1 MRSVREFLMLW
12 ILTEYLVFWSF
23 PIHLFQIWM
32 LIHVITRF
40 PEYEWKIKNILI
52 HTHIQMSTLY
62 IRHVKFP
69 LVTLVKEYFLNGID
83 LPLWETK
90 GHIHQS
96 TCHIITKAT
105 ETLPIN
111 Y

>member
-1 MRSVREFLMLW
+1 
-12 ILTEYLVFWSF
+12 
-23 PIHLFQIWM
+23 
-32 LIHVITRF
+32 
-40 PEYEWKIKNILI
+40 
-52 HTHIQMSTLY
+52 MSTLY

-90 GHIHQS
+90 GHIRQS